1 MHLALILLCIFGGE
15 LQQSVFATA
24 ERRELKQNNSTSFA
38 ICWLVSDP
46 SHRNSDCC
54 LQVAVYP
61 SSYILLLFPFAAAAA
76 LVSSSV
82 VPPCC
87 CRWLLSSNVCVKMI
101 IGYYIFPFYS
111 RIKCLTSVF
120 ALYISF
126 YRSFL

>member
-1 MHLALILLCIFGGE
+1 MHLALILLCILGGP

-24 ERRELKQNNSTSFA
+24 ERRELKQNNSTFA

-61 SSYILLLFPFAAAAA
+61 SSYLLLLFPLAAAAVA

-82 VPPCC
+82 VPFAAVDDCS
-87 CRWLLSSNVCVKMI
+87 LQT
-101 IGYYIFPFYS
+101 Y
-111 RIKCLTSVF
+111 VF
-120 ALYISF
+120 K
-126 YRSFL
+126 